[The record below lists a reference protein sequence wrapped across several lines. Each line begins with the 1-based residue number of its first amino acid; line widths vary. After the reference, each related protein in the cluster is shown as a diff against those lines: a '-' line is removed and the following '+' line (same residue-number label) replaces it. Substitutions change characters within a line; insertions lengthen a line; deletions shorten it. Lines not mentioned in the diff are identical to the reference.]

1 MSTLLLTYN
10 PLYVRFG
17 LAGLAVLLIVG
28 YLLYH
33 LSQSGKTQPKGPAA
47 VAKNP
52 APVAKVP
59 APVSMSPAP
68 SSQLFEYSSRGG
80 STVLGEIARA
90 ALILLAVCVAAG
102 LILISM
108 PEGTIDGMAQ
118 SLRLRKGVT
127 PPQEAISLLYL
138 GDEIKGKEF
147 HIRGVIRNIST
158 QPIEKLDATIRLYAP
173 DGILIETAVI
183 RMDAEV
189 IAPDATATF
198 HLAYPDFA
206 GQFGSYSV
214 DFKLRQGQA
223 MPFKDVRGPRAGG

>member
-1 MSTLLLTYN
+1 MSTLLLSYN
-10 PLYVRFG
+10 PLYVRMG
-17 LAGLAVLLIVG
+17 LAALAVLLIIG

-33 LSQSGKTQPKGPAA
+33 LSRTRKPRAEVPPPAD
-47 VAKNP
+47 K
-52 APVAKVP
+52 
-59 APVSMSPAP
+59 SP
-68 SSQLFEYSSRGG
+68 SSGPRMFDYSSRGG
-80 STVLGEIARA
+80 STLPGNIARA
-90 ALILLAVCVAAG
+90 ALILLAVCVALG
-102 LILISM
+102 LLLISM
-108 PEGTIDGMAQ
+108 PDGTIDSMAQ
-118 SLRLRKGVT
+118 SLRLRKGET
-127 PPQEAISLLYL
+127 PPQEGISLLYL